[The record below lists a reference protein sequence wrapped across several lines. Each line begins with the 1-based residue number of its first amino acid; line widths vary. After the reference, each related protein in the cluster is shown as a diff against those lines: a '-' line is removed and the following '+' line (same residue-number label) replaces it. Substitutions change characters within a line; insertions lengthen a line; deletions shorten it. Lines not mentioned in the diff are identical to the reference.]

1 MASSRRGGR
10 TRITVSLLLLSAV
23 LLLTLDGRGSGP
35 IQSVRSV
42 VIDVLSPVGDVAST
56 VFSPFKN
63 VWESAFDQND
73 LEKENENLRIE
84 NDRLKGEAIA
94 NSIAKEQLQQLLQLV
109 GIPFVGDTPVVHT
122 RVVSGAV
129 GNFGDRL
136 ELDKGSSSG
145 IERNMPVVTGEGLIG
160 KVVEVGEN
168 RSIVSLLSSGTFKV
182 GFSVVGTAAIGIA
195 EGTGSDGLL
204 RGSNIDSRQAVTVG
218 AITATSGLAG
228 SPFPPNLP
236 IGTITAVR
244 TNDAALESTVDI
256 KMFANLNDLVYAD
269 VVLWKPTS

>member
-1 MASSRRGGR
+1 MPSPRRNGR
-10 TRITVSLLLLSAV
+10 ARVTVSLLLLSAV

-35 IQSVRSV
+35 IQSIRSTV
-42 VIDVLSPVGDVAST
+42 LDVLSPIGDAAST
-56 VFSPFKN
+56 VFSPVKN
-63 VWESAFDQND
+63 LCEGAFDQSD
-73 LEKENENLRIE
+73 LKKENETLREE
-84 NDRLKGEAIA
+84 NDRLRGELSS

-109 GIPFVGDTPVVHT
+109 GIPFVGNTPVVHT

-168 RSIVSLLSSGTFKV
+168 RCIVSLLSSGTFKV
-182 GFSVVGTAAIGIA
+182 GFSVIGTAAIGIA
-195 EGTGSDGLL
+195 EGTGGEGSL
-204 RGSNIDSRQAVTVG
+204 RGANVDSRQSVSVG

-244 TNDAALESTVDI
+244 TNEAALESTVDI

-269 VVLWKPTS
+269 VVLWKPAG

>member
-10 TRITVSLLLLSAV
+10 ARITISLLLLSAV

-35 IQSVRSV
+35 IQSVRSG
-42 VIDVLSPVGDVAST
+42 ILTVLSPIGDAAST
-56 VFSPFKN
+56 VFSPFSNAWK
-63 VWESAFDQND
+63 STFDQSD
-73 LEKENENLRIE
+73 LKKENDSLREE
-84 NDRLKGEAIA
+84 NDRLKGQITA

-122 RVVSGAV
+122 RVVSGTI

-136 ELDKGSSSG
+136 ELDKGSTSG

-160 KVVEVGEN
+160 KVVEVAEN
-168 RSIVSLLSSGTFKV
+168 RCIVSLLTSGTFKV

-195 EGTGSDGLL
+195 QGNGGENSL
-204 RGSNIDSRQAVTVG
+204 RGTNIDSRQSVAVG

-244 TNDAALESTVDI
+244 TNEAALESTVDI
-256 KMFANLNDLVYAD
+256 TMFANLNDLVYAD
-269 VVLWKPTS
+269 VVLWKPVG

>member
-10 TRITVSLLLLSAV
+10 SRITISLLLISAV

-35 IQSVRSV
+35 IDSVRSGV
-42 VIDVLSPVGDVAST
+42 LTVLSPLGGASSSIT
-56 VFSPFKN
+56 SPFRN
-63 VWESAFDQND
+63 AWNSAFDQDD
-73 LEKENENLRIE
+73 LKKENDVLREE
-84 NDRLKGEAIA
+84 NDRLKGDITA

-129 GNFGDRL
+129 GNFGDRI

-168 RSIVSLLSSGTFKV
+168 RSVVALLSSGTFRV

-195 EGTGSDGLL
+195 QGTGSDGSL

-218 AITATSGLAG
+218 AIAATSGLAG

-244 TNDAALESTVDI
+244 TNEAALESTVDI
-256 KMFANLNDLVYAD
+256 SMFANLNDLVYAD
-269 VVLWKPTS
+269 VVLWKPAG

>member
-1 MASSRRGGR
+1 MPSPRRNGR
-10 TRITVSLLLLSAV
+10 ARVTVSLLLLSAV

-35 IQSVRSV
+35 IQSIRSAV
-42 VIDVLSPVGDVAST
+42 LDVLSPIGDAAST
-56 VFSPFKN
+56 VFSPVKN
-63 VWESAFDQND
+63 FWEGTFDQSD
-73 LEKENENLRIE
+73 LKKENETLREE
-84 NDRLKGEAIA
+84 NDRLRGELTS

-109 GIPFVGDTPVVHT
+109 GIPFVGNTPVVHT

-168 RSIVSLLSSGTFKV
+168 RCIVSLLSSGTFKV
-182 GFSVVGTAAIGIA
+182 GFSVIGTAAIGIA
-195 EGTGSDGLL
+195 EGTGGDGSL
-204 RGSNIDSRQAVTVG
+204 RGANVDSRQSVSVG

-244 TNDAALESTVDI
+244 TNEAALESTVDI

-269 VVLWKPTS
+269 VVLWKPAG

>member
-1 MASSRRGGR
+1 MASRRRRGR
-10 TRITVSLLLLSAV
+10 ARITISLLLLSAV
-23 LLLTLDGRGSGP
+23 LLLTLDSRGSGP
-35 IQSVRSV
+35 VQSARSV
-42 VIDVLSPVGDVAST
+42 VLSVLSPLGSAAAT
-56 VFSPFKN
+56 VVNPFRN
-63 VWESAFDQND
+63 AWDSAFDQGN
-73 LEKENENLRIE
+73 LKNENETLREE
-84 NDRLKGEAIA
+84 NDRLKGDVTA

-136 ELDKGSSSG
+136 ELDKGSNAG

-160 KVVEVGEN
+160 KVIEVSEN
-168 RSIVSLLSSGTFKV
+168 RSVVSLLSSGTYRV

-195 EGTGSDGLL
+195 QGSGGDGNL

-236 IGTITAVR
+236 IGTVTAVR
-244 TNDAALESTVDI
+244 TNEAELESTVDI
-256 KMFANLNDLVYAD
+256 SMFANLNSLIYAD
-269 VVLWKPTS
+269 VVLWNPAG

>member
-10 TRITVSLLLLSAV
+10 SRITISLLLISAV

-35 IQSVRSV
+35 IDSVRSAV
-42 VIDVLSPVGDVAST
+42 LTVLSPLGGATSSIA
-56 VFSPFKN
+56 SPFRN
-63 VWESAFDQND
+63 AWDSAFDQND
-73 LEKENENLRIE
+73 LKKDNDVLREE
-84 NDRLKGEAIA
+84 NDRLKGDITA

-129 GNFGDRL
+129 GNFGDRI

-168 RSIVSLLSSGTFKV
+168 RSVVALLSSGTFRV

-195 EGTGSDGLL
+195 QGTGNDGSL

-218 AITATSGLAG
+218 AIAATSGLAG

-256 KMFANLNDLVYAD
+256 SMFANLNDLVYAD
-269 VVLWKPTS
+269 VVLWKPAG

>member
-1 MASSRRGGR
+1 MPSPRRNGR
-10 TRITVSLLLLSAV
+10 ARVTVSLLLLSAV

-35 IQSVRSV
+35 IQSIRSTV
-42 VIDVLSPVGDVAST
+42 LDVLSPIGDAAST
-56 VFSPFKN
+56 VFSPVKN
-63 VWESAFDQND
+63 LWEGAFDQSD
-73 LEKENENLRIE
+73 LKKENETLREE
-84 NDRLKGEAIA
+84 NDRLRGELTS

-109 GIPFVGDTPVVHT
+109 GIPFVGNTPVVHT

-168 RSIVSLLSSGTFKV
+168 RCIVSLLSSGTFKV
-182 GFSVVGTAAIGIA
+182 GFSVIGTAAIGIA
-195 EGTGSDGLL
+195 EGTGGEGSL
-204 RGSNIDSRQAVTVG
+204 RGANVDSRQSVSVG

-244 TNDAALESTVDI
+244 TNEAALESTVDI

-269 VVLWKPTS
+269 VVLWKPAG

>member
-1 MASSRRGGR
+1 MASSRRRGR
-10 TRITVSLLLLSAV
+10 ARITISLLLLSAV
-23 LLLTLDGRGSGP
+23 LLLTLDSRGSGP
-35 IQSVRSV
+35 VQSARSAV
-42 VIDVLSPVGDVAST
+42 LSVLSPLGSAAST
-56 VFSPFKN
+56 VVSPFRN
-63 VWESAFDQND
+63 AWNSAFDQGN
-73 LEKENENLRIE
+73 LKKENETLREE
-84 NDRLKGEAIA
+84 NDRLKGDVTA

-136 ELDKGSSSG
+136 ELDKGSNAG

-160 KVVEVGEN
+160 KVIEVSEN
-168 RSIVSLLSSGTFKV
+168 RSVVSLLSSGTYRV

-195 EGTGSDGLL
+195 QGSGGDGSL
-204 RGSNIDSRQAVTVG
+204 RGTNIDSRQAVTVG

-236 IGTITAVR
+236 IGTVTAVR
-244 TNDAALESTVDI
+244 TNEAALESTVDI
-256 KMFANLNDLVYAD
+256 SIFANLNNLIYAD
-269 VVLWKPTS
+269 VVLWKPAG

>member
-10 TRITVSLLLLSAV
+10 TRITVSLLILSAV

>member
-1 MASSRRGGR
+1 MPSSRRGGR
-10 TRITVSLLLLSAV
+10 ARITISLLLLSAV

-35 IQSVRSV
+35 IQSVRSAV
-42 VIDVLSPVGDVAST
+42 LDVLSPIGDAAST
-56 VFSPFKN
+56 IFSP
-63 VWESAFDQND
+63 VRSLWDGAFDQSD
-73 LEKENENLRIE
+73 LEKENESLREE
-84 NDRLKGEAIA
+84 NDRLKGELTA

-160 KVVEVGEN
+160 KVIEVGEN
-168 RSIVSLLSSGTFKV
+168 RSIVSLLSSGSFKV

-195 EGTGSDGLL
+195 QGTGSDGSL
-204 RGSNIDSRQAVTVG
+204 RGSNIDSRQSVSVG
-218 AITATSGLAG
+218 AIASTSGLAG

-236 IGTITAVR
+236 IGTITAIR
-244 TNDAALESTVDI
+244 TNEAALESTVDI

-269 VVLWKPTS
+269 VVLWKPVG

>member
-23 LLLTLDGRGSGP
+23 LLLTLDGRRSGP

>member
-1 MASSRRGGR
+1 MPSSRRGGR
-10 TRITVSLLLLSAV
+10 ARITISLLLLSAV

-35 IQSVRSV
+35 IQSVRSAV
-42 VIDVLSPVGDVAST
+42 LDVLSPIGDAAST
-56 VFSPFKN
+56 IFSAGRAR
-63 VWESAFDQND
+63 WDGACDQSD
-73 LEKENENLRIE
+73 REKENESRREE
-84 NDRLKGEAIA
+84 NDRLKGELTA

-160 KVVEVGEN
+160 KVIEVGEN
-168 RSIVSLLSSGTFKV
+168 RSIVSLLSSGSFKV

-195 EGTGSDGLL
+195 QGTGSDGSL
-204 RGSNIDSRQAVTVG
+204 RGSNIDSRQSVSVG
-218 AITATSGLAG
+218 AIASTSGLAG

-236 IGTITAVR
+236 IGTITAIR
-244 TNDAALESTVDI
+244 TNEAALESTVDI
-256 KMFANLNDLVYAD
+256 TMFANLNDLVYAD
-269 VVLWKPTS
+269 VVLWKPVG

>member
-1 MASSRRGGR
+1 M
-10 TRITVSLLLLSAV
+10 
-23 LLLTLDGRGSGP
+23 
-35 IQSVRSV
+35 
-42 VIDVLSPVGDVAST
+42 
-56 VFSPFKN
+56 
-63 VWESAFDQND
+63 FDQGD
-73 LEKENENLRIE
+73 LKKENDALREE
-84 NDRLKGEAIA
+84 NDRLKGDITA

-145 IERNMPVVTGEGLIG
+145 IQRNMPVVTGEGLIG
-160 KVVEVGEN
+160 KVIEVGEN
-168 RSIVSLLSSGTFKV
+168 RSIVSLLSSGTYKV

-195 EGTGSDGLL
+195 EGTGGDGSL
-204 RGSNIDSRQAVTVG
+204 RGSNIDSRQSVSVG
-218 AITATSGLAG
+218 AIAATSGLAG

-244 TNDAALESTVDI
+244 TNEAALESTVDI

-269 VVLWKPTS
+269 VVLWKPAG